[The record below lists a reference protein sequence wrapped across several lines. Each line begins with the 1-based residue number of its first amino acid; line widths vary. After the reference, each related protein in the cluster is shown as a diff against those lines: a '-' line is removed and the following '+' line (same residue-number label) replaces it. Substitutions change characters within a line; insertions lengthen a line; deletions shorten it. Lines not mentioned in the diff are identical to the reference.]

1 MKRMSVLAA
10 AAFMAASVGAPGVL
24 MAQGKEPATTPQTT
38 PQMEQKPK
46 AERMGH
52 SIEGRVKSV
61 NLLHTKLTLE
71 DGTKLTIPKSLKPP
85 KEALKKG
92 AMVSA
97 EFEEKDGK
105 KIVTSIHVKSMKQS

>member
-10 AAFMAASVGAPGVL
+10 AAFMAASIGAPGVL
-24 MAQGKEPATTPQTT
+24 MAQAKEPATTPHAT
-38 PQMEQKPK
+38 PQMEQKP
-46 AERMGH
+46 RVQPLGH

-71 DGTKLTIPKSLKPP
+71 DGTKLTIPKSLKPA

-92 AMVSA
+92 AMVAA
-97 EFEEKDGK
+97 EYEEKDGK
-105 KIVTSIHVKSMKQS
+105 KVVTSIHLKRMKQS